1 MKKIF
6 LLFIFFVATQVFAQT
21 NGINYQAIILNPNG
35 EQLPGVDNSTS
46 PLVNKNICMVFK
58 FVDEFSNVEYQETI
72 QTKTD
77 GFGMVNLV
85 IGSGTQTAGY
95 SASFSDIVWN
105 SSKKSLI
112 VGINTEGSCS
122 SYVEISN
129 QDFSYVPLAYSAIN
143 AENVTGVVAIEN
155 GGTNATT
162 LLGAR
167 TNLQINNVDNTSDLN
182 KPISI
187 ATQSA
192 LNLKEDISN
201 KSTDVITDANSD
213 TKYPSVKSVKMYVD
227 GKLLTSSNALDAEIN
242 RATAAENGIASNLLM
257 ETSNRTSQDISLQSS
272 IDTVQADV
280 DANET
285 ASNTA
290 DATLQ
295 TNIDTV
301 QADVDANE
309 TASNTADATL
319 QSNIDTVQADVDAN
333 ETASNTADA
342 TLQTNI
348 DTVQADV
355 DANETASNTADATL
369 QSNIDTV
376 QSDVDANETASN
388 IADATLQTNIDAVQA
403 DVDTN
408 ETASNT
414 ADTTLQSNID
424 AVQTDVDANETASN
438 TADATLQ
445 TNVDA
450 VQADV
455 DANETASN
463 TADTTLQT
471 NINAVQSDVDANET
485 ASNTAD
491 TTLQTNIDAV
501 QADVDANKTASNTA
515 DATLQSN
522 IDAVQADVDA
532 NETASNTADAT
543 LQTNINAVQSD
554 VDANETAS
562 DTADATLQSNIDTV
576 QADVDANE
584 IATATALN
592 LKANLDSPTFTGTP
606 TAPTATVGTNTAQLA
621 TTAFVSEAI
630 VTYGVEGPQGPAG
643 NDGLDGA
650 TGPMGPQGPQ
660 GPAGLDGADGLD
672 GATGPMGPQGPQGP
686 TGLDGADGLD
696 GATGPMG
703 PQGPQGPAGNDGLD
717 GATGATGATGP
728 AGTYTAGTGI
738 DITAGVISSTGSSS
752 MPEYAYAYIGNSSTL
767 GAQTLTS
774 MFPAA
779 TYVNGVVMNG
789 SSITL
794 HANKMYEV
802 TVAFYIYNATGG
814 HTFKMKDATNSAYL
828 GTEIYFGQGGSDI
841 SYNMSMTNFLIKPS
855 TDVNLELEKT
865 QGTDVNLIGKI
876 VVKEIK

>member
-272 IDTVQADV
+272 
-280 DANET
+280 
-285 ASNTA
+285 
-290 DATLQ
+290 
-295 TNIDTV
+295 
-301 QADVDANE
+301 
-309 TASNTADATL
+309 
-319 QSNIDTVQADVDAN
+319 
-333 ETASNTADA
+333 
-342 TLQTNI
+342 I

-686 TGLDGADGLD
+686 AGLDGADGLD